1 VTRTPSLDK
10 RGLNEY
16 PLYIFKHFSEPFPLH
31 GTSPSHHFGED
42 NMVSIVAEPRIMK
55 KIAAGTWI
63 DNPVVG
69 QRSLLVKLPAETGG
83 RYFEMEYVCRPF
95 AGRNAIP
102 PHYHPTYTER
112 FEILS
117 GHARYRFGK
126 LEQIAG
132 PGEQLLFSP
141 GVEHIHPWSHSNE
154 ELHVRMICEA
164 DPPDLAGLNAN
175 LNTGIT
181 LYGLARDVKVNKE
194 GLPSFLQQAVSGRS
208 TLPGAC
214 PAGLS
219 IRNARLL
226 LGFFGALGALFGYR
240 VSYPQ
245 YGEV

>member
-1 VTRTPSLDK
+1 MATTAD
-10 RGLNEY
+10 
-16 PLYIFKHFSEPFPLH
+16 
-31 GTSPSHHFGED
+31 
-42 NMVSIVAEPRIMK
+42 PRMK
-55 KIAAGTWI
+55 KITAGTWI
-63 DNPVVG
+63 DNPVMG

-83 RYFEMEYVCRPF
+83 RYFEMEYICQPF
-95 AGRNAIP
+95 MGKNAIP
-102 PHYHPTYTER
+102 LHYHPTYSER

-132 PGEQLLFSP
+132 PGEQLLFPP

-154 ELHVRMICEA
+154 ELHVRMFSEA
-164 DPPDLAGLNAN
+164 DPPDLEGLNAN

-181 LYGLARDVKVNKE
+181 LYGLARDGKVNKE
-194 GLPSFLQQAVSGRS
+194 GLPSFWQQAVSGRS
-208 TLPGAC
+208 VLPGAC

-219 IRNARLL
+219 IPATRLL
-226 LGFFGALGALFGYR
+226 LGFFGAVGHLAGYR